1 MIDKQNYRSK
11 IIRIESN
18 LVESELKNLIL
29 ITKINLNPVLF
40 VMKLVQYRDN
50 SIWYYLNYIFVDQ
63 TAPEVETQP
72 PS

>member
-1 MIDKQNYRSK
+1 MIDKQNYRSE
-11 IIRIESN
+11 IFRIESN
-18 LVESELKNLIL
+18 LVESELKFLIL

-40 VMKLVQYRDN
+40 VMKLVQYRDDL
-50 SIWYYLNYIFVDQ
+50 IWYYFNYIFVDQ